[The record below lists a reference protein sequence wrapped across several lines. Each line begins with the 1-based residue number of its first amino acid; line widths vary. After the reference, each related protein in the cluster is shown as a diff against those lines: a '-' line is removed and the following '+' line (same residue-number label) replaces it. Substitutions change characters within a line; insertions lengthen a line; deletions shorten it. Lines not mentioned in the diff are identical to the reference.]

1 MEKNS
6 LESSQNM
13 NYLEKSR
20 KWGPEFFTFRIYRLF
35 TYIRVPIFCLLLLFW
50 IIDFFFFSL
59 DTNSWLPL
67 WSSEIFS
74 SIEIKMVYLLISVG
88 AFTAAFITIGIELIK
103 SKREAQT
110 VTSIWSNLV
119 KYAIYP
125 FVVAMLIGVV
135 LFLKEAGVYDLT
147 SFSLF
152 LLFAYLT
159 MNSVY
164 TTIKAGENLVNE
176 AFQENKT

>member
-1 MEKNS
+1 
-6 LESSQNM
+6 M

-35 TYIRVPIFCLLLLFW
+35 TYIRVPIFWLLLLFW

-135 LFLKEAGVYDLT
+135 LFLKEAGVYDST

>member
-1 MEKNS
+1 MKNFIKK
-6 LESSQNM
+6 L
-13 NYLEKSR
+13 
-20 KWGPEFFTFRIYRLF
+20 WGPEYFTFRIYKLF
-35 TYIRVPIFCLLLLFW
+35 TYIRVPIFWLLLLFW
-50 IIDFFFFSL
+50 IIDLFYFGL

-74 SIEIKMVYLLISVG
+74 SMAIKMIYLLLSVG

-103 SKREAQT
+103 NKREAQT
-110 VTSIWSNLV
+110 VTSIWANLV

-125 FVVAMLIGVV
+125 FVVAMFIGVV

-152 LLFAYLT
+152 LLFVYLT
-159 MNSVY
+159 INSVY
-164 TTIKAGENLVNE
+164 TTIRAGENLVNE
-176 AFQENKT
+176 AFQESKT